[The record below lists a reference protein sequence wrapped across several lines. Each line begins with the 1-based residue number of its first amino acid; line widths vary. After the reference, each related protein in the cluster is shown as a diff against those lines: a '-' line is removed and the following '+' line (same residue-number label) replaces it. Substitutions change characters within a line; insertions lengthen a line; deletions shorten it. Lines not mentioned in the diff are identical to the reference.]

1 MASVKKNDKDYLVY
15 KGRPL
20 IRSGNVL
27 YYGDMKDEYIVML
40 QILGT
45 APSHGLDIANRVMI
59 TLMRTDESLNPLE
72 RIVKTGEKP
81 GIYSAMDVASVWLER
96 ALTAKQ

>member
-1 MASVKKNDKDYLVY
+1 MAATKKGEKDYLVY

-27 YYGDMKDEYIVML
+27 YYGDMKDEYIIML
-40 QILGT
+40 QILDT
-45 APSHGLDIANRVMI
+45 VQSHGLEIANRVMI

-72 RIVKTGEKP
+72 RIVKTGEKN
-81 GIYSAMDVASVWLER
+81 GIYAAIDIASIWLER
-96 ALTAKQ
+96 ALAAKQ